1 MDNIAVGIRI
11 TFPKSKRYS
20 VRNLKY
26 MAKYAETYTE
36 RKFVQQPV
44 AQISWGH
51 NIVLLNKIADIKRL
65 IYPWLYIFRL
75 TAF

>member
-1 MDNIAVGIRI
+1 
-11 TFPKSKRYS
+11 
-20 VRNLKY
+20 

-36 RKFVQQPV
+36 RKFVQQLV
-44 AQISWGH
+44 AQISGGH

-65 IYPWLYIFRL
+65 IYPWFYIFRL

>member
-1 MDNIAVGIRI
+1 
-11 TFPKSKRYS
+11 
-20 VRNLKY
+20 

-36 RKFVQQPV
+36 RKFAQQLV

-65 IYPWLYIFRL
+65 IYTWFYIFRL

>member
-1 MDNIAVGIRI
+1 
-11 TFPKSKRYS
+11 
-20 VRNLKY
+20 

-36 RKFVQQPV
+36 RKFVQQVV

-51 NIVLLNKIADIKRL
+51 NTVLLNKIADIKRL
-65 IYPWLYIFRL
+65 IYPWFYIFRL

>member
-1 MDNIAVGIRI
+1 
-11 TFPKSKRYS
+11 
-20 VRNLKY
+20 

-44 AQISWGH
+44 AQILWGH

-65 IYPWLYIFRL
+65 IYPWIYIFRL